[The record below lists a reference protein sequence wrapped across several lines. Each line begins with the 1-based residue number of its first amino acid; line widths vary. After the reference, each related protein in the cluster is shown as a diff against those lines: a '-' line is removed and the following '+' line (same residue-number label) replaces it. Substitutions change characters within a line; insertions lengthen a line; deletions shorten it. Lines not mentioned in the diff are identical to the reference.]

1 MKKIVIAT
9 TFAAAT
15 LAAHPAAACDWNRE
29 ANANVPVIATTAPPS
44 TVIGQASQGG
54 VAQSTSV
61 ASDEGNRK
69 SIQESAPVVLITNR
83 H

>member
-1 MKKIVIAT
+1 LLPL
-9 TFAAAT
+9 

-29 ANANVPVIATTAPPS
+29 ANANVPVVATTAPLLQSLDRRPK
-44 TVIGQASQGG
+44 VG
-54 VAQSTSV
+54 VAQSRSV

-69 SIQESAPVVLITNR
+69 PIQESAPVVLITDR

>member
-9 TFAAAT
+9 TFATAT

-29 ANANVPVIATTAPPS
+29 ANANVPVVATTAPS
-44 TVIGQASQGG
+44 TVTGQASQGG

-69 SIQESAPVVLITNR
+69 PIQESAPVVLITDR